1 MQIRHLSLTN
11 FRNFIRLEV
20 DLTPGP
26 TLLMGANAQG
36 KTSLLEALYY
46 LTGASSPHSTS
57 DRQLINFLALDDP
70 TPVSRIVAEVHRGDR
85 LHRLEIRLVLDEGR
99 GSNDGRLRKEILIN
113 GVKRRVVDLASAF
126 NAVLFLPQD
135 VAIVEGSPG
144 ARRRFLD
151 AVISQADPLYSQ
163 ALTEYGKAL
172 SQRNAL
178 LKQIQER
185 GTARDQLEIW
195 EQQLAQHGGVLLRG
209 RALALRELEDLARPI
224 HETLTQG
231 REQLRLTYAPS
242 FDPLSQGDGQLD
254 LGLEAPVD
262 RTTIGEE
269 KMRKALLEGFR
280 KARGRDIERGVTRV
294 GPHRDD
300 IRFEATGV
308 DLQLYGSRGQ
318 NRTAMLATK
327 IAEVE
332 WLKARTGEWPVLLLD
347 EVLAELDSQRRDEL
361 LNRVLQ
367 VNQAVLTAAD
377 QEMFSEAFRERATLW
392 RIDQG
397 NLSPYDG

>member
-1 MQIRHLSLTN
+1 MLIRHLSLTN
-11 FRNFIRLEV
+11 FRNFVRLEV
-20 DLTPGP
+20 DLSSGP

-46 LTGASSPHSTS
+46 LTGASSPHSTR

-70 TPVSRIVAEVHRGDR
+70 TPVSRIVAEVDRGDR
-85 LHRLEIRLVLDEGR
+85 LHRLEIRLVLDEAQ
-99 GSNDGRLRKEILIN
+99 GSNNGRLRKEILIN
-113 GVKRRVVDLASAF
+113 GVKRRVADLARAF

-144 ARRRFLD
+144 DRRRFLD
-151 AVISQADPLYSQ
+151 AVIIQADPLYGK

-185 GTARDQLEIW
+185 GSARAQLDIW
-195 EQQLAQHGGVLLRG
+195 EEQLADHGSVLLRG
-209 RALALRELEDLARPI
+209 RALALRELEELARPV

-242 FDPLSQGDGQLD
+242 FDPLSQRDGQLD

-262 RTTIGEE
+262 RTAVGEGQ
-269 KMRKALLEGFR
+269 MRNALLDGLR
-280 KARGRDIERGVTRV
+280 ASRRRDIERGVTRI

-300 IRFEATGV
+300 LRFEATGV

-318 NRTAMLATK
+318 NRTAILATK

-347 EVLAELDSQRRDEL
+347 EVLAELDAQRRDEL
-361 LNRVLQ
+361 LDRVLQ

-377 QEMFSEAFRERATLW
+377 KEMFSEAFRRRAALW
-392 RIDQG
+392 RIEQG
-397 NLSPYDG
+397 SLSPYDG